1 MNNEEQYKGL
11 LPLGSVVLLKG
22 AYKNLVVY
30 GRKQVHIDTNKIYDY
45 IGVVFPEGYIDPDYS
60 FLFNHEDIEVVKY
73 VGYLNDEEKD
83 FQILLEHISSAEE

>member
-1 MNNEEQYKGL
+1 MKNEEQYKGL

-22 AYKNLVVY
+22 AYKKLVVY
-30 GRKQVHIDTNKIYDY
+30 GRKQVHIDTNKVYDY
-45 IGVVFPEGYIDPDYS
+45 LGVMFPEGYIDPDYC

-83 FQILLEHISSAEE
+83 FQILLDYVSSAEE